1 MKLNLIAAAAAVLA
15 GTVVPGHGAQAAAT
29 YYWSLACSNGA
40 FTDPSCWTTTFGGP
54 LANVVPGIGDGATF
68 YNNGSNDLT
77 ATLPEPVSGFSTGL
91 TIEARGSGKMTVRQT
106 GGSINPGSL
115 LLYGSG
121 SFEQS
126 GGTNLANGA
135 FFLAEQGHY
144 TLSGTA
150 TLIGAGFSMYGGTF
164 DQLGG
169 TNSATAPVIG
179 AAANGWTSTFNLAGG
194 SFTTQRTLIAV
205 TGADPNGGALGSFV
219 QSGGTH
225 TMSGDLVLTDKLA
238 SRASYTLSGGVLNV
252 GGSIVDGGGD
262 TTFTFDGGTLNVN
275 GSFSSI
281 KNLNVGSHGS
291 FERSILVRAAMVN
304 DGHTTVHGR
313 LTVNGSLNNGGTL
326 VLDGGTV
333 DGTAPMLNNGIV
345 SGWGTLGGS
354 GGFTNQGTVRQSG
367 TGNVLELANSG
378 TNVNAGNWT
387 LDDARSLRLVGS
399 LANSGTMLLAGGQIT
414 GPGTLV
420 NQAGGS
426 VSGFGR
432 ISGAFKNEGVLAPG
446 GGTLTVDAAF
456 TNHGRIQLESAAARL
471 NGGNIDNQGAIEGHG
486 SVGNAVANYGSVQ
499 AMNGT
504 LTFWGGLASKG
515 RIGATSGALVVANAG
530 LASNVGS
537 IELAGGGFDNNGHAL
552 DNGGV
557 ISGFGSLRAASV
569 LNRGQLQWG
578 SGNSEVRAKFVND
591 TGGQI
596 VVSGAGS
603 AAFYGSMELRAGSEL
618 HVSDGAVATFFGL
631 VSQRNG
637 ALLSGSGSKYFEG
650 GLEVG
655 NSPGN
660 GFDAG
665 TVHFGGNNR
674 YVAEIGSAAFD
685 HYAVAGLLDFGGVL
699 VLSSWEG
706 ATLQVGQH
714 FDLFDWGST
723 QGHFGSID
731 SSGLL
736 LAPGTRLDV
745 SRLYIDGSLSV
756 LSAVPEPASML
767 LMLGGIGCLSVRR
780 RCRVGPAKL
789 ESMAPNT

>member
-1 MKLNLIAAAAAVLA
+1 MKLNLIAAAAAVIA
-15 GTVVPGHGAQAAAT
+15 GTVVPGPSAQAAN
-29 YYWSLACSNGA
+29 YYWSLACSNDVW
-40 FTDPSCWTTTFGGP
+40 TNPNCWTASYGGQP
-54 LANVVPGIGDGATF
+54 ANVVPGVADLPIFFNDT
-68 YNNGSNDLT
+68 SNDIV
-77 ATLPEPVSGFSTGL
+77 ARLPEPAGDVPFYIYQL
-91 TIEARGSGKMTVRQT
+91 DARGSGGMTVRQT
-106 GGSINPGSL
+106 GGTVNVNYISGSA
-115 LLYGSG
+115 

-126 GGTNLANGA
+126 GGTNHFSHNLAL
-135 FFLAEQGHY
+135 FDQSHY

-150 TLIGAGFSMYGGTF
+150 ELIGQLSMYGGTF

-169 TNSATAPVIG
+169 TFSGSHPAIGGYYSNAP
-179 AAANGWTSTFNLAGG
+179 STFNLAGG
-194 SFTTQRTLIAV
+194 SFTSTSTVIAAS
-205 TGADPNGGALGSFV
+205 GAPGGASGSFV

-225 TMSGDLVLTDKLA
+225 TVAGDLVLTDGLA
-238 SRASYTLSGGVLNV
+238 SQASYTLAGGVLNV

-262 TTFTFDGGTLNVN
+262 TTFTFNGGTLNLT

-304 DGHTTVHGR
+304 DGLTTVHGR

-354 GGFTNQGTVRQSG
+354 GGFKNNGTVRQSG
-367 TGNVLELANSG
+367 TGSVLELANSG
-378 TNVNAGNWT
+378 ANVNAGNWL
-387 LDDARSLRLVGS
+387 LDDARSLRLVGG

-504 LTFWGGLASKG
+504 LTFWGGLANKG

-591 TGGQI
+591 TGAQI

-618 HVSDGAVATFFGL
+618 RVSDGAIATFFGL

-650 GLEVG
+650 GFEVG

-665 TVHFGGNNR
+665 TVHFGSNNR

-706 ATLQVGQH
+706 ATLQAGQH